1 MSLVNPVPNF
11 NFFVTLS
18 DAEGPGTFGGP
29 GAGGALGTVASNL
42 LSGAINAVGQFLLG
56 AFSECEGLDAELEI
70 ETYREGGRND
80 SPHRFVTAGRYQN
93 LVLRRGVMTNTDIW
107 DWHEQVLRGGAQQ
120 LRKNGLILLMD
131 RGGPGLTGAGIPG
144 LDRIPVAGWV
154 FRHGLP
160 ERLRGPRLDAKGNEI
175 AIEAVEISHEGLQRV
190 SLAMIP
196 GLGDVLG
203 ALGGLGSMAVAGA
216 AAAGVAGATGAFS

>member
-18 DAEGPGTFGGP
+18 DAEGPGTFGDSTL
-29 GAGGALGTVASNL
+29 ATVGSTL

-70 ETYREGGRND
+70 ETYREGGANG
-80 SPHRFVTAGRYQN
+80 SPHRFVTAGRFQN
-93 LVLRRGVMTNTDIW
+93 LILRRGIMTNTDIW
-107 DWHEQVLRGGAQQ
+107 DWHEQVLRGSAPQ

-131 RGGPGLTGAGIPG
+131 RGGPGLTGVGIPG

-154 FRHGLP
+154 FKHGLP
-160 ERLRGPRLDAKGNEI
+160 ERLRGPRLNAKGNEI
-175 AIEAVEISHEGLQRV
+175 AIEALEISHEGLQRV
-190 SLAMIP
+190 SLSMIP
-196 GLGDVLG
+196 GLADVMG
-203 ALGGLGSMAVAGA
+203 ALGGLGGMAVAGA
-216 AAAGVAGATGAFS
+216 AAAGVAGATGALG